1 MRDTEW
7 SSELLATK
15 WHEVKNVFISASN
28 RHAPF
33 HCRRLSSRANP
44 WFDSGILR
52 MIYQR
57 YYFKRQAASLNE
69 FVFISRPSNVEHPA

>member
-1 MRDTEW
+1 MHDTEW

-15 WHEVKNVFISASN
+15 WDEFKNVFISASN

-33 HCRRLSSRANP
+33 HCRRLKIRANP
-44 WFDSGILR
+44 WFDSDILR

-57 YYFKRQAASLNE
+57 DYFKSQAVTGYGSLTN
-69 FVFISRPSNVEHPA
+69 R